1 MIEYSWLLKN
11 ELENGF
17 FVDFF
22 QITQTP
28 SSSEVNEMLQNIYE
42 KLSQSQRKIARIS
55 NTLAVT
61 PVEPLP
67 EYVEVISNDVD
78 CLRWQSK
85 IQDELERSKCKLRE
99 YEEHWTQFAHI
110 WQSDKKAIISEFES
124 QPTATATKYD
134 QKVQDLITLSNQV
147 AVREVSK
154 KVNFM
159 MVDATKLRKTILVE
173 IEEWKRVYLISLK
186 NKTQA
191 KINEFY
197 AYTEENGRNVS
208 VTPKS
213 VDELQKCCAVYERLR
228 SEIDDSKCKMSSLNE
243 QFEVLLKYGVP
254 IDGELCTMKDGMRT
268 QWQDYLK
275 KLNDADEVLNNAKD
289 SFKLTL
295 ESTRKTPDFF
305 Q

>member
-1 MIEYSWLLKN
+1 M
-11 ELENGF
+11 LE
-17 FVDFF
+17 
-22 QITQTP
+22 
-28 SSSEVNEMLQNIYE
+28 NIYE
-42 KLSQSQRKIARIS
+42 KLSQSQRKIVRLS
-55 NTLAVT
+55 NALEVT
-61 PVEPLP
+61 PAEVLP
-67 EYVEVISNDVD
+67 EYFTVISNDGD

-85 IQDELERSKCKLRE
+85 IQDELERSRDKLKE
-99 YEEHWTQFAHI
+99 YEENWTQFAHI
-110 WQSDKKAIISEFES
+110 WQSEKNAVIKEFES
-124 QPTATATKYD
+124 EPTVTAAKYD

-154 KVNFM
+154 QVNFM
-159 MVDATKLRKTILVE
+159 LVDAAKLRKTILIE
-173 IEEWKRVYLISLK
+173 IEEWKRMYLISLK

-191 KINEFY
+191 KIIEL
-197 AYTEENGRNVS
+197 YTYIEENGKNVS
-208 VTPKS
+208 VAPKS

-228 SEIDDSKCKMSSLNE
+228 SEIDDSKCKMNSLDE

-254 IDGELCTMKDGMRT
+254 IDGELRTMKDGMRT